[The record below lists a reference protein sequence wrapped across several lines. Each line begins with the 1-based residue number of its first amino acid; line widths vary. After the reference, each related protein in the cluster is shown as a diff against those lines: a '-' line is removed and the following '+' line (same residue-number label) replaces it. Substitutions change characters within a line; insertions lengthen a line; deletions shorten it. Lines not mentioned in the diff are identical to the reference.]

1 MAVIPGMQPAD
12 SLELLPYE
20 PVKREDLAVVG
31 VSAAPDACKCGTKSE
46 QIANCST
53 SIHGCGCL
61 RHWIHWQYNAQ
72 ASADGVSGATAEWF
86 ESSTGAAEHA
96 LVNLFNALD
105 KPTVRRRVAHVA
117 GTGV

>member
-1 MAVIPGMQPAD
+1 MSKFILALV
-12 SLELLPYE
+12 L
-20 PVKREDLAVVG
+20 VVVAVVG